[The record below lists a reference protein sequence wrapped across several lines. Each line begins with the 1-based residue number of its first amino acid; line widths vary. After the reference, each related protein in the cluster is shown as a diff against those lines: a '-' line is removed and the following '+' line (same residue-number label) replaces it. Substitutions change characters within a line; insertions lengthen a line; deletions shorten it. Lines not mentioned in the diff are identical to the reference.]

1 MTTII
6 ETPQIYDIIKGKQ
19 LFLRLFLLSL
29 QHQLTSNMV
38 KEERFVC
45 PYKVYDREDE
55 LAPQDAELMRRAHEA
70 TKNSYA
76 PYSKFYVGAAV
87 RLANGVVVTGS
98 NVENAAYP
106 SGLCAE
112 RVAMFAAMA
121 QYPGVALEA
130 LAVTAHSATKTIEEP
145 VAPCGA
151 CRQVMVEVEQLSKQP
166 LKVLCQGETGPIMV
180 FDGIESLMP
189 FIFLDKFL

>member
-1 MTTII
+1 MY
-6 ETPQIYDIIKGKQ
+6 ENQAKM
-19 LFLRLFLLSL
+19 R
-29 QHQLTSNMV
+29 
-38 KEERFVC
+38 KEKFIC
-45 PYKVYDREDE
+45 PYQVYDAMEE
-55 LAPQDAELMRRAHEA
+55 LPQQDAELMRLAHEA
-70 TKNSYA
+70 TKSSYA

-87 RLANGVVVTGS
+87 RLANGEIVTG
-98 NVENAAYP
+98 NNIENAAYP

-121 QYPGVALEA
+121 KYPGVAFEA
-130 LAVTAHSATKTIEEP
+130 LAVTAHSATKTINEP

-151 CRQVMVEVEQLSKQP
+151 CRQVMVEVEQQSKQP
-166 LKVLCQGETGPIMV
+166 LRVLCQGETGPVMV